1 MGDNIST
8 ANKNIEDKL
17 QLVNNTTHPLFGKID
32 IYHLTEPPYEY
43 LMDYR
48 KNYINDKQRMN
59 KDLALINQLK
69 NIEHSNMAKI
79 YHS

>member
-8 ANKNIEDKL
+8 ANKSMEDKL
-17 QLVNNTTHPLFGKID
+17 QLVNNTKHPLFGRID
-32 IYHLTEPPYEY
+32 IYHLLEPPYEY

-69 NIEHSNMAKI
+69 NI
-79 YHS
+79 